1 MNTSDTHR
9 MKVLLATIAMLLLAV
24 SMPATAQPTYKAKLE
39 LGKNQAG
46 KVLEYLSGKRM
57 PNGNIRY
64 DATIDGRKRV
74 VIYKLSR
81 QDRALSVSID
91 DGAGG
96 GAMEYR
102 VRPIAKP
109 GGTALVYQKIEWVI
123 LAGGNVIGQTTSDKN
138 DKDVLITLNPGASYD
153 AYSMDVLL
161 HLPSEIGALD
171 PGKLLDGGGTPEAQ
185 SAGSV
190 FKKLLD
196 ILIGGAKYERDCQT
210 TKVKVCK
217 CSAAC
222 VQAPNTPPGDCSC
235 SDCCGVCCGGE
246 CTITEEEQ
254 RNCSAT
260 VSIGKA
266 D

>member
-1 MNTSDTHR
+1 MNTNDTHR

-24 SMPATAQPTYKAKLE
+24 SMPATAQPTYKARLE

-74 VIYKLSR
+74 VTY
-81 QDRALSVSID
+81 RALEQEKALAVHID

-96 GAMEYR
+96 ASMEYILR
-102 VRPIAKP
+102 AVPDA
-109 GGTALVYQKIEWVI
+109 GASDAGFTYQKIEWI
-123 LAGGNVIGQTTSDKN
+123 IKASGQIIAQTTTNRDDKEILLRIN
-138 DKDVLITLNPGASYD
+138 KGAQYD

-161 HLPSEIGALD
+161 HLPSEVVVID
-171 PGKLLDGGGTPEAQ
+171 PANSEPGIQAQGLFGKILKVLGRLLT
-185 SAGSV
+185 
-190 FKKLLD
+190 
-196 ILIGGAKYERDCQT
+196 GGAKYERDCQT

-222 VQAPNTPPGDCSC
+222 TQAPNTPPGNCSC

-260 VSIGKA
+260 VSVGKT